1 MAAAIGGVKPFLS
14 ARSTSAPAP
23 SRRCAVF
30 QSCCDVAISN
40 GVRPWVSCPFGST
53 WSIRHNSM
61 SESRWIVTARTSSLG
76 EMEMRAGGSGP
87 SAVAQNNIKSTTP
100 IRKTNR
106 LLNTRIC
113 RVGPDIIQAVSSTV
127 IGAGLNCEPTFEQAG
142 IGRIQLNVACS
153 VLSNFQPMRLS
164 ILTLCVAL
172 STSFAA
178 QPEAVPTST
187 VPAAVAE
194 AGKDV
199 VHQLNNA
206 FAKVFETVAP
216 SVVIIEVSKKNDIAE
231 SSPLDDL
238 FFQGAPDDNNQRRN
252 PGGPRPIQSEGSGF
266 IVRPDGYIFTN
277 FHVVEG
283 ADKIDVKLRD
293 GRNFS
298 GRVVGTDEKTDIAV
312 VKIDAKDLPVVQ
324 LGDSDAVRVGQFAFA
339 IGAPFKLDYTFTYG
353 VVSGKGRSKLLQ
365 TGAYSISDYLQTDAS
380 INPGNSGGPLCDID
394 GKVIGM
400 NTLING
406 LNRGLGFAIPSNLA
420 NEIGQQLVAGK
431 KIARP
436 WLGIRIES
444 VGDNPNTRDL
454 LKGID
459 KGVVVRTI
467 EADAPANKSDLRP
480 FDVITKV
487 DGTPVTTDTQLQRE
501 ILKKKIGQAVKLTV
515 WRKGQTIEIPVTT
528 GELPNEIARASNE
541 IVPREQGR
549 PEDAGKL
556 GLQVQDITKEM
567 AERLRLG
574 DAHGVIVTDVA
585 DNSIAAAQGI
595 EREDVITEVDGKP
608 VKDVRSF
615 REALTKADPKR
626 GVLFYLDRQGSKTF
640 AVLKANGQ

>member
-1 MAAAIGGVKPFLS
+1 MLSKSEPMRSFPILISFIAA
-14 ARSTSAPAP
+14 T
-23 SRRCAVF
+23 
-30 QSCCDVAISN
+30 
-40 GVRPWVSCPFGST
+40 
-53 WSIRHNSM
+53 
-61 SESRWIVTARTSSLG
+61 
-76 EMEMRAGGSGP
+76 
-87 SAVAQNNIKSTTP
+87 
-100 IRKTNR
+100 
-106 LLNTRIC
+106 
-113 RVGPDIIQAVSSTV
+113 
-127 IGAGLNCEPTFEQAG
+127 
-142 IGRIQLNVACS
+142 
-153 VLSNFQPMRLS
+153 RLS
-164 ILTLCVAL
+164 I
-172 STSFAA
+172 FAA
-178 QPEAVPTST
+178 TPEVAPSAT
-187 VPAAVAE
+187 VPAAAAE

-206 FAKVFETVAP
+206 FAKVFEIVAP
-216 SVVIIEVSKKNDIAE
+216 SVVIIEVSKKNDGGE
-231 SSPLDDL
+231 TSTFDDL
-238 FFQGAPDDNNQRRN
+238 FFQGPPDENN
-252 PGGPRPIQSEGSGF
+252 PRGRGSQPVQSEGSGF

-277 FHVVEG
+277 FHVVEA
-283 ADKIDVKLRD
+283 ADKIDVKLKD
-293 GRNFS
+293 GREFPAK
-298 GRVVGTDEKTDIAV
+298 VVGTDEKTDIAV
-312 VKIDAKDLPVVQ
+312 IKIDAKDLPVVQ

-353 VVSGKGRSKLLQ
+353 VVSGKGRSKLF
-365 TGAYSISDYLQTDAS
+365 TNGGYSISDYIQTDAS

-541 IVPREQGR
+541 IAPPEQGR
-549 PEDAGKL
+549 PEDVGKL
-556 GLQVQDITKEM
+556 GLQVQDITKEIS
-567 AERLRLG
+567 ERLHLG
-574 DAHGVIVTDVA
+574 DARGVIVTDVA

-608 VKDVRSF
+608 VTNVRSF
-615 REALTKADPKR
+615 REALGKADPKR
-626 GVLFYLDRQGSKTF
+626 GVLLYLDRQGSKTF
-640 AVLKANGQ
+640 AVLKANAP